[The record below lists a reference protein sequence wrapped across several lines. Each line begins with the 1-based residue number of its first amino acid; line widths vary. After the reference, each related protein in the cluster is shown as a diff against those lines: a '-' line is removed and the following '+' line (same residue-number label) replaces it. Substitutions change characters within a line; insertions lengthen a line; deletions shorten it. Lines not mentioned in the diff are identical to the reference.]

1 MMIVLRLVMTDLK
14 RIFKNRLSIFT
25 IIMIPLLVILLT
37 TILFNSYSLFRA
49 RIGIVNQDTD
59 PLSRFTVG
67 IIMSLFKGGTISYAG
82 SDYENR
88 LLNGEYNA
96 IVVIPKDFSKNL
108 YAAKQTVINFIPSP
122 VDLQLSSIM
131 YQLFRSMFEDL
142 QGSPFFDP
150 QVIRYLFA
158 SPGYP
163 APKLIMSEKEELLS
177 FKSLLTPIAIF
188 LSAAFVVIALS
199 CGSIVA
205 ERENGLID
213 IYLSNNLN
221 QLSYTSS
228 KILSYT
234 ILGIIESSIALVLFI
249 VLKVQLPVGLLVSL
263 IILNS
268 FFHACTGV
276 LLSYLAPNTQTASL
290 FGLSMVVVSFFLS
303 GMIVPISSMP
313 RAIQIVAKYFPLFS
327 ANYTLRKTQI
337 YSFVGASEL
346 IVMTSISMTVFFL
359 TAITATF
366 YFKRR

>member
-1 MMIVLRLVMTDLK
+1 MMQISRLILTDLK
-14 RIFKNRLSIFT
+14 RIFKNRLSLFT
-25 IIMIPLLVILLT
+25 IITVPLLVILLT

-67 IIMSLFKGGTISYAG
+67 IVMSLFKGSTISYAG
-82 SDYENR
+82 PDYEKR

-96 IVVIPKDFSKNL
+96 IVVIPRDFSKDL
-108 YAAKQTVINFIPSP
+108 YAARQTTMTFIPSP
-122 VDLQLSSIM
+122 IDLQVSSIM

-188 LSAAFVVIALS
+188 LSAAFVVLALS
-199 CGSIVA
+199 CGSIVN
-205 ERENGLID
+205 EKENGLID
-213 IYLSNNLN
+213 IYLSSNLN
-221 QLSYTSS
+221 HMSYTIS
-228 KILSYT
+228 KIFSYT
-234 ILGIIESSIALVLFI
+234 ILGIIESFIAFVLFI
-249 VLKVQLPVGLLVSL
+249 FLKVHLPVGLLILL
-263 IILNS
+263 IFLNS
-268 FFHACTGV
+268 FFHACVGV
-276 LLSYLAPNTQTASL
+276 LLSYSAGSTQTASL
-290 FGLSMVVVSFFLS
+290 FGLSVVVVSFFLS

-313 RAIQIVAKYFPLFS
+313 QSVQTIAKYFPLFLV
-327 ANYTLRKTQI
+327 NYTLRKTQI
-337 YSFVGASEL
+337 YGLIGTNEL
-346 IVMTSISMTVFFL
+346 ITMVVVSTIIFSLTTVVG
-359 TAITATF
+359 IF

>member
-1 MMIVLRLVMTDLK
+1 MMRLSRLVITDLK
-14 RIFKNRLSIFT
+14 RIFKNRLSVFAIIFV
-25 IIMIPLLVILLT
+25 PLLVILLT

-67 IIMSLFKGGTISYAG
+67 IIMSLFKGGTISYVG
-82 SDYENR
+82 IDYEKR
-88 LLNGEYNA
+88 LINGEYNA
-96 IVVIPKDFSKNL
+96 IVVIPKDFSKDL
-108 YAAKQTVINFIPSP
+108 YAARQTVISFIPSP
-122 VDLQLSSIM
+122 VDLQVSSIM

-150 QVIRYLFA
+150 QVLRYLFA

-163 APKLIMSEKEELLS
+163 APKLVMSEKEELLS

-199 CGSIVA
+199 CNSIVT
-205 ERENGLID
+205 EKENGLTD

-221 QLSYTSS
+221 HACYTVS

-234 ILGIIESSIALVLFI
+234 TLGIIESFIASTLFI
-249 VLKVQLPVGLLVSL
+249 LLKVHLPVGLLVLL

-268 FFHACTGV
+268 FFNACIGV
-276 LLSYLAPNTQTASL
+276 LMSYLATNTQTANL
-290 FGLSMVVVSFFLS
+290 FGLSIVVISFFLS

-313 RAIQIVAKYFPLFS
+313 QVIRTVAKYFPLFLT
-327 ANYTLRKTQI
+327 NYTLRKTQI
-337 YSFVGASEL
+337 YGLIGINEL
-346 IVMTSISMTVFFL
+346 VVTAIVSMIIFFL
-359 TAITATF
+359 ALIAGNF